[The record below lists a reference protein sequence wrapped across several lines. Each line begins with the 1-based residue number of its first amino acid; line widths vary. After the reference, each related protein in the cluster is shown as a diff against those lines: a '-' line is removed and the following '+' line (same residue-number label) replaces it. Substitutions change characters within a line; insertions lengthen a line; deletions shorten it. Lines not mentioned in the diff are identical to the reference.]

1 MPELMKW
8 FESVETD
15 APFDT
20 CKVCAHPLVFSESWV
35 VNKHYHRE
43 ECVMEYA
50 VCEECRD
57 EISGKFSEES
67 KAAIRTFLESEIDW
81 EQRMLDWMALD
92 NPGKRL
98 DHCVACRIPSFLPDG
113 YAISAQFR
121 QDGSLIE
128 GALPLLMC
136 SDCVAR
142 ITASLSPESRE
153 VWRDFVARHFDG
165 PDPGGGRYDL
175 GIF

>member
-15 APFDT
+15 APFET
-20 CKVCAHPLVFSESWV
+20 CKVCTHPLEFSETWV
-35 VNKHYHRE
+35 VNKHYHRD

-57 EISGKFSEES
+57 GISGRFSEES
-67 KAAIRTFLESEIDW
+67 KAAIRAFLENEIDW
-81 EQRMLDWMALD
+81 EQRMLDWMALEA
-92 NPGKRL
+92 PAERL
-98 DHCVACRIPSFLPDG
+98 DFCVACRIPRFLAEG
-113 YAISAQFR
+113 FAISAQFR

-142 ITASLSPESRE
+142 ITFSLSTESRE
-153 VWRDFVARHFDG
+153 VWRDFVTRHFEG
-165 PDPGGGRYDL
+165 PGSEDIDL

>member
-1 MPELMKW
+1 MPELKKW

-20 CKVCAHPLVFSESWV
+20 CKVCIHPLEFSESWV
-35 VNKHYHRE
+35 VNKHYHRD

-57 EISGKFSEES
+57 EVSGKFSEES
-67 KAAIRTFLESEIDW
+67 KAAIRMFLEGEIDW
-81 EQRMLDWMALD
+81 EQRMLDWMALE
-92 NPGKRL
+92 NAAERL
-98 DHCVACRIPSFLPDG
+98 DSCVACRMPRFLTEG

-142 ITASLSPESRE
+142 ITESLSPQSRE
-153 VWRDFVARHFDG
+153 VWRDFVARNFEG
-165 PDPGGGRYDL
+165 PDTGEIDL

>member
-1 MPELMKW
+1 MPELEKW

-20 CKVCAHPLVFSESWV
+20 CKVCTHPLDFSESWV
-35 VNKHYHRE
+35 VNKHYHRD

-50 VCEECRD
+50 ICEECRD
-57 EISGKFSEES
+57 EVSSAFSEES
-67 KAAIRTFLESEIDW
+67 KAAIRAFLENEIDW
-81 EQRMLDWMALD
+81 EQRMLEWMALHD
-92 NPGKRL
+92 SAERL
-98 DHCVACRIPSFLPDG
+98 DRCVACLIPRVLTDG
-113 YAISAQFR
+113 FAISAQFR

-136 SDCVAR
+136 SDCVAK
-142 ITASLSPESRE
+142 ITATLSPHSRE
-153 VWRDFVARHFDG
+153 VWRDFVARNFEG
-165 PDPGGGRYDL
+165 PGRGDFDL

>member
-1 MPELMKW
+1 MPNLLKW

-15 APFDT
+15 APFTT
-20 CKVCAHPLVFSESWV
+20 CKVCNHLLEFSETWV
-35 VNKHYHRE
+35 VNKHYHRD

-57 EISGKFSEES
+57 TVSETFSAKS
-67 KAAIRTFLESEIDW
+67 KAAIRDFLENEIDW
-81 EQRMLDWMALD
+81 EQRMLDWMALED
-92 NPGKRL
+92 SAKRL
-98 DHCVACRIPSFLPDG
+98 DYCVACRIPAFLAEG

-121 QDGSLIE
+121 QDGSLID

-136 SDCVAR
+136 SDCVAT
-142 ITASLSPESRE
+142 ITASLSPHSRE
-153 VWRDFVARHFDG
+153 VLRKFVASHFEG
-165 PDPGGGRYDL
+165 PDSGEIDL

>member
-20 CKVCAHPLVFSESWV
+20 CKVCTHPLEFSETWV

-57 EISGKFSEES
+57 EVSGKFSEDS
-67 KAAIRTFLESEIDW
+67 KAAIRAFLENEIDW
-81 EQRMLDWMALD
+81 EQRMLDWMALE
-92 NPGKRL
+92 NPEKRL
-98 DHCVACRIPSFLPDG
+98 EHCVACRIPSFLPSG
-113 YAISAQFR
+113 FAISAQFR
-121 QDGSLIE
+121 QGGTLIE

-136 SDCVAR
+136 SDCVAK
-142 ITASLSPESRE
+142 ITATISPESRE

-165 PDPGGGRYDL
+165 PSNGGFDL

>member
-1 MPELMKW
+1 MLELMKW

-15 APFDT
+15 APFVT
-20 CKVCAHPLVFSESWV
+20 CKVCTHPLVFSESWV
-35 VNKHYHRE
+35 VNKHYHRD

-57 EISGKFSEES
+57 GVSGKFSEES
-67 KAAIRTFLESEIDW
+67 KAAIREFLESKIDW
-81 EQRMLDWMALD
+81 EQRMLDWMALE
-92 NPGKRL
+92 NPEKRL
-98 DHCVACRIPSFLPDG
+98 DNCVACSTQRGLADG

-121 QDGSLIE
+121 QDESLIE

-136 SDCVAR
+136 SDCVAK

-165 PDPGGGRYDL
+165 PGTDDVDL

>member
-1 MPELMKW
+1 MPELIKW

-15 APFDT
+15 APFET
-20 CKVCAHPLVFSESWV
+20 CKVCTHPLEFSETWV
-35 VNKHYHRE
+35 VNKHYHRD

-57 EISGKFSEES
+57 GISGKFCEES
-67 KAAIRTFLESEIDW
+67 KAAIRTFLENEIDW
-81 EQRMLDWMALD
+81 EQQMLDWMALK
-92 NPGKRL
+92 NPAKRL
-98 DHCVACRIPSFLPDG
+98 DNCVACMIPRILVEG

-121 QDGSLIE
+121 QNGTLIE

-142 ITASLSPESRE
+142 ITASLTAESRE
-153 VWRDFVARHFDG
+153 VWREFVARYFDG
-165 PDPGGGRYDL
+165 PGSEDIDL

>member
-15 APFDT
+15 APFET
-20 CKVCAHPLVFSESWV
+20 CKVCAHPLEFSETWV
-35 VNKHYHRE
+35 VNKHYHRD
-43 ECVMEYA
+43 ECVLEYA

-57 EISGKFSEES
+57 QVSGKFSEES

-81 EQRMLDWMALD
+81 EQRMLDWMALE
-92 NPGKRL
+92 NAEKRL
-98 DHCVACRIPSFLPDG
+98 EHCVACRIPSFLPDG
-113 YAISAQFR
+113 FAISAQFR
-121 QDGSLIE
+121 QDGSFIE

-153 VWRDFVARHFDG
+153 VWRDFVARHFEG
-165 PDPGGGRYDL
+165 PGTGDIDL

>member
-1 MPELMKW
+1 MKW

-20 CKVCAHPLVFSESWV
+20 CKVCTHPLEFSDTWV
-35 VNKHYHRE
+35 VNKHYHRD

-57 EISGKFSEES
+57 GVSAKFSEES

-81 EQRMLDWMALD
+81 EQRMLDWMVLEA
-92 NPGKRL
+92 PEERL
-98 DHCVACRIPSFLPDG
+98 DSCVACRIPRFLTEG
-113 YAISAQFR
+113 FAISAQFR
-121 QDGSLIE
+121 HNGTLIE

-153 VWRDFVARHFDG
+153 VWREFVARHFDG
-165 PDPGGGRYDL
+165 PGSEDIDL

>member
-1 MPELMKW
+1 MPELNQW

-15 APFDT
+15 APFDI
-20 CKVCAHPLVFSESWV
+20 CKVCTHPLGLSETWV
-35 VNKHYHRE
+35 VNKHYHRD

-57 EISGKFSEES
+57 QISGAFSEES

-81 EQRMLDWMALD
+81 EQRMLDWMALEV
-92 NPGKRL
+92 PAERL
-98 DHCVACRIPSFLPDG
+98 DHCVACRIPRFLADG
-113 YAISAQFR
+113 FAISAQFR
-121 QDGSLIE
+121 HDGTLIE

-136 SDCVAR
+136 SDCVAK

-153 VWRDFVARHFDG
+153 VWRNFVSRHFDG
-165 PDPGGGRYDL
+165 PDAGEIDL